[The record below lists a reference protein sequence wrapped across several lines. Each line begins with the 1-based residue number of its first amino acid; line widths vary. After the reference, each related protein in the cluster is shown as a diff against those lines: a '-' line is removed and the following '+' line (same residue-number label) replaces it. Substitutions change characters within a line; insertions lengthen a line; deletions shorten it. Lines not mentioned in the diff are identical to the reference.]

1 MVSNV
6 KISRADRKV
15 VDDIIM
21 CLGNKF
27 GKEDPLTATQG
38 KVLEYLGMMLD
49 YTCRKQGKYVR
60 ICQQNAYQISHQHEW
75 TSKDASRKSSV

>member
-38 KVLEYLGMMLD
+38 KVLEYLGIL
-49 YTCRKQGKYVR
+49 
-60 ICQQNAYQISHQHEW
+60 W
-75 TSKDASRKSSV
+75 TTHAEIR